1 MGNDTPGNGVDRLR
15 ETGAKALCVDAM
27 DRDAVFAAVRDI
39 SPDVIIDQLTLLP
52 ADPADIIRSIPADTE
67 LHKTGEQIYWRLP
80 QPVASA
86 GTFFSPAG
94 SILIL
99 PPAGWPVRIRRC
111 AFARRA

>member
-67 LHKTGEQIYWRLP
+67 LHKTGNKFTGGCRSLWR
-80 QPVASA
+80 QPVPS
-86 GTFFSPAG
+86 SVPRVL
-94 SILIL
+94 S
-99 PPAGWPVRIRRC
+99 
-111 AFARRA
+111 